1 MHRKSSLASDVLVPL
16 AALALIAATGFPSHA
31 SAGQQAS
38 SARVQLKVVTVVIRE
53 FKFVPATVTVHAG
66 DTVEWMNDDIVPHT
80 ATAEGDG
87 QKPVWDSGP
96 IQTGAKWRYVTRK
109 KRTYNYIC
117 TFHPN
122 MEGKLIVQ

>member
-38 SARVQLKVVTVVIRE
+38 SASVQRKTVTVVIRE
-53 FKFVPATVTVHAG
+53 FKFEPATVTVHAG

-87 QKPVWDSGP
+87 QKPFWDSGI
-96 IQTGAKWRYVTRK
+96 IQTGAKWRYVARMK
-109 KRTYNYIC
+109 STYNYIC
-117 TFHPN
+117 TLHPN